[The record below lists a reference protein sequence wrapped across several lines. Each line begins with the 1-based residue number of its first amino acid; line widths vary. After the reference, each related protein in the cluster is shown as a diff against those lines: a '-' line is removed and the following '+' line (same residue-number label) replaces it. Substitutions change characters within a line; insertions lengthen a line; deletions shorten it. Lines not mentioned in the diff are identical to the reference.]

1 MKQKTVWLV
10 FVLLCLNIT
19 MSRADEGKLEVWKA
33 PEGVLLN
40 DNFTVKVRR

>member
-33 PEGVLLN
+33 SS
-40 DNFTVKVRR
+40 RRGLVER